1 MIVSYSLY
9 IWQQHTPM
17 KSIVKSDITAVILS
31 GGRATRM
38 NHQDKGLI
46 LFNNKPLIGYVV
58 DIIHQD
64 VHTILVSANRNL
76 DAYQKFGEVIT
87 DNLPGF
93 QGPLVGILSALI
105 KVKTKY
111 LLVVP
116 CDGPFINQSL
126 VARLLENM
134 QQADVSIC
142 VATQGQKMH
151 PTFSLISA
159 NLKDNLSEFLAQG
172 NRKMGMWFKSNH
184 AQEVDFS
191 DQADM
196 FINLNSPED
205 FKTFFIQKLIK

>member
-1 MIVSYSLY
+1 
-9 IWQQHTPM
+9 M
-17 KSIVKSDITAVILS
+17 KSIIKSDITAVILS
-31 GGRATRM
+31 GGQATRM
-38 NHQDKGLI
+38 NSQDKGLI
-46 LFNNKPLIGYVV
+46 LFNDKPLISYVI

-64 VHTILVSANRNL
+64 VHSILVSANRNL

-87 DNLPGF
+87 DSLPGF
-93 QGPLVGILSALI
+93 QGPLAGILSSLI

-116 CDGPFINQSL
+116 CDGPFINQTL

-134 QQADVSIC
+134 QQSDASIC
-142 VATQGQKMH
+142 VAMQGQKMH
-151 PTFSLISA
+151 PTFSLIRA

-191 DQADM
+191 DQAEM
-196 FINLNSPED
+196 LINLNVPDD
-205 FKTFFIQKLIK
+205 FKIRQ

>member
-1 MIVSYSLY
+1 
-9 IWQQHTPM
+9 M
-17 KSIVKSDITAVILS
+17 KSIIKSDITAVILS
-31 GGRATRM
+31 GGQATRM
-38 NHQDKGLI
+38 NAQDKGLI
-46 LFNNKPLIGYVV
+46 LFNDKPLISYVV

-64 VHTILVSANRNL
+64 VHSILVSANRNL

-87 DNLPGF
+87 DSFPGF
-93 QGPLVGILSALI
+93 QGPLAGILSALT

-116 CDGPFINQSL
+116 CDGPFINQTL

-134 QQADVSIC
+134 QQADASIC
-142 VATQGQKMH
+142 VAMQGQKMH
-151 PTFSLISA
+151 PTFSLIRA

-172 NRKMGMWFKSNH
+172 KRKMGMWFKSNH

-196 FINLNSPED
+196 LINLNSPED
-205 FKTFFIQKLIK
+205 FKIRQ